1 MKTCLQLLL
10 AGLILVI
17 PGLAQEPK
25 QPLVRQVTA
34 GNTTTETVA
43 SGSAQPAAP
52 TVQPKA
58 LPALNPPLGD
68 IARQARAA
76 HAAAQKAQ
84 MVVDSDTAAPEQ
96 NETAAKDPAGRDEAA
111 AK

>member
-34 GNTTTETVA
+34 GNATTETVA

-52 TVQPKA
+52 AVQPKA

-76 HAAAQKAQ
+76 HAAAQKAE
-84 MVVDSDTAAPEQ
+84 MVVDTDTAAPEQ
-96 NETAAKDPAGRDEAA
+96 DETPAKEEAA

>member
-17 PGLAQEPK
+17 PGFAQEPK
-25 QPLVRQVTA
+25 QPLVRQATA
-34 GNTTTETVA
+34 GNISTETVA

-84 MVVDSDTAAPEQ
+84 IVVDTDTATPEQ
-96 NETAAKDPAGRDEAA
+96 NETAAKNEAA